1 MTALNRVIPSIAHT
15 TLTRRQKAAIVV
27 RFLMNEGAD
36 INLTQLPPALQANLT
51 KEIAELRL
59 VDRATLSQVIEE
71 FANELDAVGFSS
83 RGGLADALKLLD
95 GKITPQTAKKL
106 REDAGVRLFEDPWD
120 RIKGLD
126 IDELI
131 TLLDQETA
139 EVAAVVLSKLN
150 VPQAAKI
157 LAKMPG
163 DRARRITYAISMTQS
178 VTPLAVDRIGQCILA
193 QIDNRPELAFT
204 DEPENRIAAILTA
217 ADDALRDEVLTGLRD
232 TDAAL
237 AERVE
242 RAVFTFE
249 NIPERIAQNDIPN
262 AIRTVPQSDLI
273 VAFAYARANGLSDIV
288 HFILSALS
296 KRMVDRI
303 EQEMAELGKVT
314 RKDGQ
319 AAIAM
324 LVNGIQGQIDAGEI
338 RFVTPDDE
346 TEAD

>member
-1 MTALNRVIPSIAHT
+1 M
-15 TLTRRQKAAIVV
+15 
-27 RFLMNEGAD
+27 
-36 INLTQLPPALQANLT
+36 
-51 KEIAELRL
+51 
-59 VDRATLSQVIEE
+59 
-71 FANELDAVGFSS
+71 
-83 RGGLADALKLLD
+83 KLLD

-262 AIRTVPQSDLI
+262 AIRTVSQSDLI
-273 VAFAYARANGLSDIV
+273 AAFASMPARTGCRTL
-288 HFILSALS
+288 FTLYSALCQNAWLIAS
-296 KRMVDRI
+296 KRKW
-303 EQEMAELGKVT
+303 QNWGKSPA
-314 RKDGQ
+314 KM
-319 AAIAM
+319 AM
-324 LVNGIQGQIDAGEI
+324 LRLQCWSM
-338 RFVTPDDE
+338 RFRGKSPLE
-346 TEAD
+346 KSAL

>member
-1 MTALNRVIPSIAHT
+1 M
-15 TLTRRQKAAIVV
+15 
-27 RFLMNEGAD
+27 
-36 INLTQLPPALQANLT
+36 
-51 KEIAELRL
+51 
-59 VDRATLSQVIEE
+59 
-71 FANELDAVGFSS
+71 
-83 RGGLADALKLLD
+83 
-95 GKITPQTAKKL
+95 
-106 REDAGVRLFEDPWD
+106 RLFEDPWD

-193 QIDNRPELAFT
+193 QIYNRPELAFT

-303 EQEMAELGKVT
+303 EEEMAELGKVT
-314 RKDGQ
+314 RKDGH

-324 LVNGIQGQIDAGEI
+324 LVNGIQGQIAAGEI
-338 RFVTPDDE
+338 SFVTPEDE
-346 TEAD
+346 AEAD